1 MKKALITGITGQDGS
16 FLAEF
21 LIEKGYEVH
30 GVLRRSSS
38 FNTGRIEHLYLEKLI
53 KNQNLKRNIFLHY
66 GDLTDSTN
74 LIRLIQEIEPNE
86 IYNLGAQSHVSVSFE
101 LPEYTTD
108 TDAIGTLRLLEAIR
122 ACNKQKEIKF
132 YQASTSELYGKVQE
146 IPQNER
152 TPFYPRSPY
161 AVAKLYAYWIVKNY
175 RESYGIFAVN
185 GILFNHESERRGETF
200 VTRKITLAASRI
212 YHGKQKKLYLG
223 NLDSKRDWGYAK
235 DYVKSMWLMMQN
247 HTPEDYVIA
256 TGVQHSVR
264 QFCEIAFKHVG
275 IELFWEGKGLN
286 EKGIDKKT
294 RNVLIEIDEKYFR
307 PSEVDSLV
315 GDSSKAQNDLG
326 WIPNETSFEE
336 LVKIMIEHDLGKTKN
351 HNL

>member
-1 MKKALITGITGQDGS
+1 M
-16 FLAEF
+16 
-21 LIEKGYEVH
+21 
-30 GVLRRSSS
+30 
-38 FNTGRIEHLYLEKLI
+38 
-53 KNQNLKRNIFLHY
+53 
-66 GDLTDSTN
+66 TDSTN

-256 TGVQHSVR
+256 TGIQHSVR
-264 QFCEIAFKHVG
+264 QFCDIAFKYVG
-275 IELFWEGKGLN
+275 IELCWEGKGLN

-294 RNVLIEIDEKYFR
+294 GNVLIEIDEKYFR

-336 LVKIMIEHDLGKTKN
+336 LVKIMMDYDLGKTKN
-351 HNL
+351 HT